1 MAGQKNFITEL
12 EDLVFQIEMLSGVA
26 FVLWESLV
34 KPEVCEENYTRS
46 FAAYL
51 LYDQTEKFIKSFRTC
66 LEKFDQQNKQEE

>member
-51 LYDQTEKFIKSFRTC
+51 LYDQTEKFINSFRNC
-66 LEKFDQQNKQEE
+66 LEKLAEQGKVEE